1 MTGLSA
7 TEKGRRRAMDLHTHG
22 RGHDATAPG
31 DQVPSGGCSHRYG
44 KPASVLLVAVIVV
57 AFVGGAF
64 AVLDEAWPLFW
75 LCLAVLVLSV
85 PASRLIGFVRDA
97 VQAGRLPVLPN
108 RGGPIP
114 PAFGSV
120 LPAGVDV
127 VPAPAVAAEQ
137 PAVPS

>member
-1 MTGLSA
+1 
-7 TEKGRRRAMDLHTHG
+7 MDLHTHG
-22 RGHDATAPG
+22 LGEDATAPG
-31 DQVPSGGCSHRYG
+31 GQQPIGRCSHRYG

-75 LCLAVLVLSV
+75 VGLAVLVLSV
-85 PASRLIGFVRDA
+85 PASRLIGLVRDA
-97 VQAGRLPVLPN
+97 VQAGSLPGLPN
-108 RGGPIP
+108 RGGPIT

-127 VPAPAVAAEQ
+127 VQAPAVVAEQ
-137 PAVPS
+137 PAVRS

>member
-1 MTGLSA
+1 
-7 TEKGRRRAMDLHTHG
+7 MDLHTHG
-22 RGHDATAPG
+22 QGDDAPAPG

-44 KPASVLLVAVIVV
+44 RPASALLLTVIIV

-75 LCLAVLVLSV
+75 VGLAVLVLSV

-97 VQAGRLPVLPN
+97 VQAGRLPGLPN
-108 RGGPIP
+108 RGGPIT

-127 VPAPAVAAEQ
+127 VPAPVVAVEQ
-137 PAVPS
+137 PSVPS

>member
-1 MTGLSA
+1 M
-7 TEKGRRRAMDLHTHG
+7 
-22 RGHDATAPG
+22 
-31 DQVPSGGCSHRYG
+31 
-44 KPASVLLVAVIVV
+44 V

-75 LCLAVLVLSV
+75 VGLTVLVLSV
-85 PASRLIGFVRDA
+85 PASRLIGFMRDA
-97 VQAGRLPVLPN
+97 VQAGRLPSLLD
-108 RGGPIP
+108 RGGPIT

>member
-22 RGHDATAPG
+22 PG
-31 DQVPSGGCSHRYG
+31 DDASAAGDEQPIGGCSHRYG
-44 KPASVLLVAVIVV
+44 KPASALLVTVIIV

-75 LCLAVLVLSV
+75 VGLAVLVLSV
-85 PASRLIGFVRDA
+85 PASRLIGLVRDA
-97 VQAGRLPVLPN
+97 VRAGSLPGLLN
-108 RGGPIP
+108 RRGPIT

-127 VPAPAVAAEQ
+127 VPAPAVVAEQ

>member
-1 MTGLSA
+1 
-7 TEKGRRRAMDLHTHG
+7 MDLHTHG
-22 RGHDATAPG
+22 LGDDATAPG
-31 DQVPSGGCSHRYG
+31 DQQPIGGCSHRYG

-75 LCLAVLVLSV
+75 VGLAVLVLSV
-85 PASRLIGFVRDA
+85 PASRLIGLVRDA
-97 VQAGRLPVLPN
+97 LQAGSLPRLPN
-108 RGGPIP
+108 RGGPMT
-114 PAFGSV
+114 PAFGSA

-127 VPAPAVAAEQ
+127 VPAPAVVAEH